1 MTSAYAY
8 RVVVVGGLAL
18 TLVTATSSVVL
29 ASDGAGSQGKLGN
42 AKALE
47 ARKPLLNQSRLSKDS
62 GASNAVVVAITA
74 YEAARDRAIIAFQTT
89 SLSAREAYQVAISP
103 ATLSRTSS
111 VEAAT
116 SALRIALESAT
127 TDNGKATAD
136 DAFKTAV
143 RAANHALNTTNVTA
157 RISFRA
163 LIKSAEQTLKASL
176 EAANAALRQSVS
188 EARNSHPTR
197 TSPRV
202 FTPSRSANEL
212 PKVH

>member
-29 ASDGAGSQGKLGN
+29 ASDGAGSHGRLGN
-42 AKALE
+42 GKSLE
-47 ARKPLLNQSRLSKDS
+47 ARTPLLNQSRLSKD
-62 GASNAVVVAITA
+62 GRASNAVVIAIAA
-74 YEAARDRAIIAFQTT
+74 YEAARDKAIIAFQTL
-89 SLSAREAYQVAISP
+89 SLSAREAYQGAISP
-103 ATLSRTSS
+103 AALSRKSS
-111 VEAAT
+111 LEAAT
-116 SALRIALESAT
+116 SALHIALESAI

-136 DAFKTAV
+136 DAFKSAV
-143 RAANHALNTTNVTA
+143 RAANQALNASNVTA
-157 RISFRA
+157 RINFRA

-188 EARNSHPTR
+188 EARNSHPMR

-202 FTPSRSANEL
+202 VSPWRSAHQL
-212 PKVH
+212 PKAH